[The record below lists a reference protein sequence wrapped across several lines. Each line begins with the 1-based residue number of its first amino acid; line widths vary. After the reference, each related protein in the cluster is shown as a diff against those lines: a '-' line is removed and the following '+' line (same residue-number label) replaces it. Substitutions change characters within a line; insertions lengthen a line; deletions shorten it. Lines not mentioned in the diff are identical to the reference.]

1 MPMFDFVCAAC
12 GAKFEDLVR
21 GDAPSAC
28 PKCGAGGARRQLSA
42 PSPSRKK
49 SFPFKP
55 GPARPMP
62 GMPFCGMQGCGAG
75 CGEGCGEGQCP
86 TA

>member
-21 GDAPSAC
+21 GGGPSVC
-28 PKCGAGGARRQLSA
+28 PKCGAGGAERQLSA
-42 PSPSRKK
+42 PSPPGKRA
-49 SFPFKP
+49 FPFKP

-62 GMPFCGMQGCGAG
+62 GACGMRGCGAG
-75 CGEGCGEGQCP
+75 CGESCGEGQCP